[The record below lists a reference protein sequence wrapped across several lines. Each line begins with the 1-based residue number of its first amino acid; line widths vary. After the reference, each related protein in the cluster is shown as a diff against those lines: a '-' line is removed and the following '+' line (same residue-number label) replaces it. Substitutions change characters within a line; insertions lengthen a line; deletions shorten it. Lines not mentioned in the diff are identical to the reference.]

1 MEYPEAVGP
10 ACYLALRSGQR
21 LSGMSDVDPQL
32 VRQLEALWRNGPARE
47 KDNFIDGIARYVSKS
62 ASLVVSD
69 TELRAL
75 REFFTVGDMVYLYEH
90 IRDVGR
96 RLEFEWR
103 DEFLRYF
110 PAARN
115 ALPPMEVTEEE
126 YAQWE
131 KQNPPTEFTLDN
143 DDIPM

>member
-1 MEYPEAVGP
+1 MG
-10 ACYLALRSGQR
+10 
-21 LSGMSDVDPQL
+21 DVDPQL
-32 VRQLEALWRNGPARE
+32 VRELEAVWRHAPAIE
-47 KDNFIDGIARYVSKS
+47 KDNFIYGIARYVSKL
-62 ASLVVSD
+62 ASLAVSD

-75 REFFTVGDMVYLYEH
+75 REFFTVADMVYLYEQ
-90 IRDVGR
+90 IRDVSR

-110 PAARN
+110 PAAED

-126 YAQWE
+126 YDQWE
-131 KQNPPTEFTLDN
+131 KENPPPEFTE